1 MEVDDLIEA
10 ARLIGESGFF
20 EESWYL
26 QQYPDVAQVGLDPIS
41 HYIRVGWH
49 LGRNPGRGFDAAW
62 YLARYEDVKASG
74 QNPLLHYVCHGRVEG
89 REIRGM
95 QVGDD
100 PERKAPAIER
110 GRVIRRQWIPGKRRH
125 AATMPNLLLCAH
137 VSGQHLFGAERSFID
152 VLDALA
158 NLGFNVVVTLP
169 GTGNREYLE
178 EVRARCM
185 GVHELGY
192 PQWFGDRAPDEGL
205 VLVFADIIAMHAIEV
220 VHANTI
226 MLLEPLLAARR
237 MGRHAVVH
245 ARELVSRDT
254 SLCER
259 IGLPAPEIVRR
270 VLERSDH
277 VIANSH
283 ATAVEFHRDGRT
295 HLVPNAVDTSALDL
309 PNALTGKVRFALVS
323 SNVAKKGCA
332 DFIDVACH
340 CSDKAD
346 NAEFLLIGPETEQVS
361 EWRAAQVRGELPGCI
376 RFVGYLDSP
385 REAMAEA
392 NVVLNLSNFAES
404 FGRTVAE
411 AAAARRPV
419 IAYDWG
425 AVSDL
430 IEDGTT
436 GYLVPYRDVA
446 AVAGRVLGFCRDPAS
461 IAPMGERGRARMLAG
476 FGQAQLRDNLGNAY
490 EAILGRPL
498 RTNTTLAN
506 AGDLQRN
513 GGTEAV
519 HPGSAETPA
528 PGLSIV
534 IPVYGAI
541 DAVRECVASVLRH
554 TDPATAKVL
563 LIDDCSPGADMGPML
578 EMFASTPG
586 VTVLRNASNLGY
598 TRTVNLGLRHTGDD
612 DVILLN
618 SDTIVTPQWV
628 EGLRSTAYSQPR
640 VGTVTAMS
648 DNAGAFS
655 FPWPDRT
662 NPKPPEVGHD
672 DYAATLVTAL
682 AGLAPVDL
690 PTGSGFCMYLRR
702 ALISQIGLF
711 DEAAFPRG
719 YGEENDLCQR
729 ALNAGWRNLLTP
741 HAFVFHVRSASFGA
755 ERESLARQG
764 LDVVLARYPDYLR
777 DVGAAFSS
785 TPMCSLRQAVQ
796 EVVAGIVGP
805 SAGVRRLQSRHN
817 WQSGESVDR
826 Q

>member
-26 QQYPDVAQVGLDPIS
+26 QQYPDVAQVGLDPLF
-41 HYIRVGWH
+41 HYIRVGWR

-62 YLARYEDVKASG
+62 YLARYADVSASG
-74 QNPLLHYVCHGRVEG
+74 QNPLLHYVCHGRIEG

-100 PERKAPAIER
+100 YERKAPAIER

-125 AATMPNLLLCAH
+125 AAAMPNLLLCAH

-158 NLGFNVVVTLP
+158 DLGFNVVVTLP
-169 GTGNREYLE
+169 GAGNRKYLE

-185 GVHELGY
+185 GIHEFGY

-237 MGRHAVVH
+237 MGRHAIVH
-245 ARELVSRDT
+245 ARELVSRDA

-259 IGLPAPEIVRR
+259 IGLAAPEIVRC

-283 ATAVEFHRDGRT
+283 ATAAEFHRDGRT
-295 HLVPNAVDTSALDL
+295 HLVPNAVDAAALDM
-309 PNALTGKVRFALVS
+309 PNAVTGKVRFALVS
-323 SNVAKKGCA
+323 SNAAKKGCA
-332 DFIDVACH
+332 DFIDVACR
-340 CSDKAD
+340 CSGDAD
-346 NAEFLLIGPETEQVS
+346 NAEFLLIGPETEQVA
-361 EWRAAQVRGELPGCI
+361 EWRAAQARGELPGCI

-436 GYLVPYRDVA
+436 GYLVGYRDVA
-446 AVAGRVLGFCRDPAS
+446 AVAGRVLGFCRDSAS

-476 FGQAQLRDNLGNAY
+476 FGQAQLRDSLGNAY

-498 RTNTTLAN
+498 RARTTSVD
-506 AGDLQRN
+506 AGVAGLRWNEGAQ
-513 GGTEAV
+513 
-519 HPGSAETPA
+519 A

-563 LIDDCSPGADMGPML
+563 LIDDCSPGADMGTLL
-578 EMFASTPG
+578 EMFASLPG

-702 ALISQIGLF
+702 ALIAQVGLF

-729 ALNAGWRNLLTP
+729 ALKAGWRNLLSP
-741 HAFVFHVRSASFGA
+741 HAFVFHLRSASFGV

-785 TPMCSLRQAVQ
+785 TAMRSLRQAVQ
-796 EVVAGIVGP
+796 AVVAEITGP
-805 SAGVRRLQSRHN
+805 QHGDPATSKPA
-817 WQSGESVDR
+817 
-826 Q
+826 